1 MVAHRFTGKSF
12 ATSAEAMPSWY
23 TGTQTRKL
31 ISTGLPPIPPWALI
45 SSIASVAPLRMN
57 SPYPPS
63 GPERIVW
70 QPILI
75 GFFSFRS
82 AVAAPSARDK
92 PSPATASAVDFRN
105 RRRVVPRR
113 GAMGIPPT
121 APGRA
126 DDPSS
131 DAGKSK
137 SGTPRHQTAPGALSR
152 RDGNRRGSASLA
164 GLRRQGD
171 GGRRP
176 VRSRRAHAD
185 LPAMCKDD
193 LPRDEEAQS
202 EPVRLLRARLR
213 AAATRREDP
222 REGG

>member
-1 MVAHRFTGKSF
+1 M
-12 ATSAEAMPSWY
+12 
-23 TGTQTRKL
+23 
-31 ISTGLPPIPPWALI
+31 GLPRIPPWALI
-45 SSIASVAPLRMN
+45 SSIASGASSRMT

-82 AVAAPSARDK
+82 AVAAPIARGK
-92 PSPATASAVDFRN
+92 PSPARASPVDFRN

-113 GAMGIPPT
+113 GAMGRPPT

-137 SGTPRHQTAPGALSR
+137 SGTPRHQTAPSALSR

-171 GGRRP
+171 GERRP
-176 VRSRRAHAD
+176 VPFRRAHAD

-193 LPRDEEAQS
+193 LPPDEEAQS

-213 AAATRREDP
+213 AAAKRLQHPRQEVGGHGPTPAVPLPDRR
-222 REGG
+222 GGSASPPD